1 MMKHVI
7 SIFLCCICCSGYG
20 QFSKHIIVLKDKQQ
34 NAYSLTNP
42 SGFLSPKA
50 LNRRTKY
57 NLAIDSTDLPV
68 SKVYLDSIR
77 LAGNVKI
84 LNTSKWLNQVLIETT
99 DNAALQKINQF
110 PFVLSHAPIAKRT
123 RANEKE
129 FEETVSDDVYYS
141 RRKRSNTRSLD
152 YGNSF
157 SQVHIHEGEY
167 LHDNGFRGQGMSVA
181 IFDAGFLGY
190 LTNSGFDSIR
200 NNNRIAG
207 TWDFVKNEA
216 SVNEDHVHGMWCFS
230 IMAANKPGQMVGTA
244 PDATYYLFRTEDAAS
259 EYPIEEQNWAAA
271 AEMADSLGVDLIS
284 SSLGYTEFDNAAFD
298 HDYSDMNGDN
308 TIITRAADFAAKKGM
323 IVTNSVGNY
332 GGNAWKYL
340 VAPSDGDSVLAVGA
354 VNASGQIAS
363 FSSYGPSAD
372 GRVKPDVVSV
382 GWNTFIIN
390 TSGNVAQGNGTS
402 FSNPNIAGL
411 ITCLWQAFPEFNNIE
426 ILNAVKQSASKYATS
441 DERFGYGIPNVKKA
455 YELLLSERQKRN
467 VATILGDQKIKVY
480 PIPFSNQ
487 FTILFK
493 ASQTGILNIDFMD
506 ATGRII
512 SRQSNSIFQ
521 NDINLI
527 DMKDLGRLPHGIYFI
542 RYNEGGS
549 SKVIRL
555 VK

>member
-1 MMKHVI
+1 M
-7 SIFLCCICCSGYG
+7 
-20 QFSKHIIVLKDKQQ
+20 
-34 NAYSLTNP
+34 
-42 SGFLSPKA
+42 
-50 LNRRTKY
+50 
-57 NLAIDSTDLPV
+57 
-68 SKVYLDSIR
+68 
-77 LAGNVKI
+77 
-84 LNTSKWLNQVLIETT
+84 
-99 DNAALQKINQF
+99 
-110 PFVLSHAPIAKRT
+110 
-123 RANEKE
+123 
-129 FEETVSDDVYYS
+129 TVAV
-141 RRKRSNTRSLD
+141 
-152 YGNSF
+152 
-157 SQVHIHEGEY
+157 
-167 LHDNGFRGQGMSVA
+167 
-181 IFDAGFLGY
+181 FDAGFLGY

-207 TWDFVKNEA
+207 TWDFVKNES

-284 SSLGYTEFDNAAFD
+284 SSLGYTEFDNSTFD
-298 HDYSDMNGDN
+298 YEYADMNGDN

-354 VNASGQIAS
+354 TNASGQIAS

-411 ITCLWQAFPEFNNIE
+411 ITCLWQAFPDFNNIE
-426 ILNAVKQSASKYATS
+426 ILNAVKQSANKYATP
-441 DERFGYGIPNVKKA
+441 DERFGYGIPNMKKA
-455 YELLLSERQKRN
+455 FELLLNERQKRN
-467 VATILGDQKIKVY
+467 VATILGDQKIRIY
-480 PIPFSNQ
+480 PIPFSSQ
-487 FTILFK
+487 FTILFR
-493 ASQTGILNIDFMD
+493 ASQTGTLNIDFMD

-512 SRQSNSIFQ
+512 SRQSTSIIQ
-521 NDINLI
+521 NDISLI
-527 DMKDLGRLPHGIYFI
+527 DMKELGRLPHGIYFI

>member
-1 MMKHVI
+1 MMKHLI
-7 SIFLCCICCSGYG
+7 TILLFCICSVGYG

-34 NAYSLTNP
+34 NTFSLSNP
-42 SGFLSPKA
+42 SGFLSAKA
-50 LNRRTKY
+50 LTRRTKY
-57 NLAIDSTDLPV
+57 NLVIDSTDLPV

-77 LAGNVKI
+77 LSGNVKI

-110 PFVLSHAPIAKRT
+110 PFVVSRTPIAKRT

-129 FEETVSDDVYYS
+129 FEETVSDDAVYG
-141 RRKRSNTRSLD
+141 RRKRSAARSLD

-167 LHDNGFRGQGMSVA
+167 LHDNGFRGKGMTVA
-181 IFDAGFLGY
+181 VFDAGFLGY

-207 TWDFVKNEA
+207 TWDFVKNES

-284 SSLGYTEFDNAAFD
+284 SSLGYTEFDNSTFD
-298 HDYSDMNGDN
+298 YEYADMNGDN

-354 VNASGQIAS
+354 TNASGQIAS

-411 ITCLWQAFPEFNNIE
+411 ITCLWQAFPDFNNIE
-426 ILNAVKQSASKYATS
+426 ILNAVKQSANKYATP
-441 DERFGYGIPNVKKA
+441 DERFGYGIPNMKKA
-455 YELLLSERQKRN
+455 FELLLNERQKRN
-467 VATILGDQKIKVY
+467 VATILGDQKIRIY
-480 PIPFSNQ
+480 PIPFSSQ
-487 FTILFK
+487 FTILFR
-493 ASQTGILNIDFMD
+493 ASQTGTLNIDFMD

-512 SRQSNSIFQ
+512 SRQSTSIIQ
-521 NDINLI
+521 NDISLI
-527 DMKDLGRLPHGIYFI
+527 DMKELGRLPHGIYFI